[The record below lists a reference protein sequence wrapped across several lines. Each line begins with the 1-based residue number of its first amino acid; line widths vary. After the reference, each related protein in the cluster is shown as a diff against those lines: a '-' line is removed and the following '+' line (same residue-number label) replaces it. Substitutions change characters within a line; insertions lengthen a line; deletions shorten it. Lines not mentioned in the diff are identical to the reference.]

1 MKNLTLQERQSVIN
15 HLLLNVKDPSMKL
28 KPGAIR
34 DVAAKFGVTAKTISR
49 IWRRADIDVNC
60 GRVLCSDVSSRRTGN
75 VGRKLKWLDVAGRI
89 KKISFNRRTSLTKTA
104 KAQQMPYKTLQC
116 YFKRAN
122 KLAPVK
128 WALDHVRNRGGLY
141 IDDMM
146 DVVHIDEKWFFMTK
160 LKTNYYLAPDEEPPH
175 RTERSKQ
182 HITKVMFMVAV
193 ARPRWDEAT
202 QTWFDGKIGVWPFV
216 IEVPAGEVHQQGNI
230 QGHASHQSYTSN
242 QKKVATWIYKKRV
255 ILQDNARPHVAAFD
269 DDVSAA
275 CTDSEWNMIVRNQ
288 PPNSPDMNVLD
299 LGFFRAIQSLQE
311 NCHSHYMM
319 EIIDAVNSAWRD
331 VEARAL
337 NNNFFTLQA
346 CLQEVLRIEGD
357 NKYKIPHMRKSSLLA
372 CGMLPEVLPCDATE
386 FNRCCDL
393 LDGVD
398 IEERFQVLAEEV
410 KNDLDMSEICT
421 ALEGIGVGGLD
432 MESCGEDVD
441 EVESDGENLEFIPRI
456 LGL

>member
-1 MKNLTLQERQSVIN
+1 MPYTTLQR
-15 HLLLNVKDPSMKL
+15 
-28 KPGAIR
+28 
-34 DVAAKFGVTAKTISR
+34 
-49 IWRRADIDVNC
+49 
-60 GRVLCSDVSSRRTGN
+60 
-75 VGRKLKWLDVAGRI
+75 
-89 KKISFNRRTSLTKTA
+89 
-104 KAQQMPYKTLQC
+104 
-116 YFKRAN
+116 YFKRGVVVKYRSNVKPKLTEAN
-122 KLAPVK
+122 KLARVK
-128 WALDHVRNRGGLY
+128 WALDHVRHRGGLNF
-141 IDDMM
+141 DDMT

-182 HITKVMFMVAV
+182 HITKVMFMAAV

-202 QTWFDGKIGVWPFV
+202 RTWFDGKIGVWPFV
-216 IEVPAGEVHQQGNI
+216 IEVPAAMSSRNRPAGTLELQTIPVKKETYKDMLLSKVIPAIKEKWPLGSTRNVVI
-230 QGHASHQSYTSN
+230 Q
-242 QKKVATWIYKKRV
+242 
-255 ILQDNARPHVAAFD
+255 QDNARPHVAAFD

-275 CTDSEWNMIVRNQ
+275 CTDGEWNMIVRNQ

-299 LGFFRAIQSLQE
+299 FGFFRAIQSLQE
-311 NCHSHYMM
+311 YCHSRCMM

-337 NNNFFTLQA
+337 SNNFLTLQA
-346 CLQEVLRIEGD
+346 CLQEVLKIEGD

-456 LGL
+456 LGLNLE